1 MHQATYVLMSLI
13 HEDELLKMSIR
24 PKLVRQNSPK
34 QKLNSFRSRIRIIP
48 SMSTN
53 IDAES
58 LSAYRAQTFQTT
70 KHSRLIDVGDA
81 IEFVNARGF
90 VFLWPV
96 KGVDLPSLWS
106 AAAGGRPVES
116 DHDDPGHVTWG
127 WKDSMLGEKVWY
139 YAKILR
145 GKATFVSLD
154 VIPYFYA
161 LSERVGDLDDY
172 LLAYD
177 EGRLT
182 WEQKSVADAILNHGA
197 LHTLELRRRAFLD
210 ASGAKSRFDRALTSL
225 QRGLWILPIGIAR
238 AGAWK
243 YAFIYEFVDRWYPQI
258 LDRARKISVRDAYK
272 HLTSIYLDSVG
283 AIEPVKIARLFR
295 WKVEYV
301 HQALIDLEGDDK
313 ALALDDGRWATS
325 TFG

>member
-1 MHQATYVLMSLI
+1 MNAA
-13 HEDELLKMSIR
+13 
-24 PKLVRQNSPK
+24 
-34 QKLNSFRSRIRIIP
+34 
-48 SMSTN
+48 
-53 IDAES
+53 IDAKS
-58 LSAYRAQTFQTT
+58 LSTYRAKTFQTEPQ
-70 KHSRLIDVGDA
+70 SRLMDVEDA
-81 IEFVNARGF
+81 VEFVNSRGF

-106 AAAGGRPVES
+106 AVAGGRPVES

-172 LLAYD
+172 MLAYD

-182 WEQKSVADAILNHGA
+182 WEEKSVADAILNHGA
-197 LHTLELRRRAFLD
+197 MHTLELRRRSFLE
-210 ASGAKSRFDRALTSL
+210 ATGAKSRFDRALTSL

-258 LDRARKISVRDAYK
+258 LDRARKISVREAYMN
-272 HLTSIYLDSVG
+272 LTSLYLDSVG

-295 WKVEYV
+295 WKVDFV
-301 HQALIDLEGDDK
+301 RRALADLESDGR
-313 ALALDDGRWATS
+313 AQPLVDGRWVT
-325 TFG
+325 TMLG

>member
-1 MHQATYVLMSLI
+1 MGIS
-13 HEDELLKMSIR
+13 
-24 PKLVRQNSPK
+24 
-34 QKLNSFRSRIRIIP
+34 
-48 SMSTN
+48 

-58 LSAYRAQTFQTT
+58 LTAYRVRTFHTEPP
-70 KHSRLIDVGDA
+70 HRLTDVEDA
-81 IEFVNARGF
+81 VEFVNARGF

-96 KGVDLPSLWS
+96 KGVDLPSFWS
-106 AAAGGRPVES
+106 AVAGGRPVES

-127 WKDSMLGEKVWY
+127 WKDSMLGKKVWY

-145 GKATFVSLD
+145 GKATFVSLN
-154 VIPYFYA
+154 VVPYFYA

-172 LLAYD
+172 MLAYD

-182 WEQKSVADAILNHGA
+182 WEEKSVADAILNHGA
-197 LHTLELRRRAFLD
+197 LHTIELRRRSFLE

-243 YAFIYEFVDRWYPQI
+243 YAFIYELVDRWYPEI
-258 LDRARKISVRDAYK
+258 LDKARKISVSEAYK
-272 HLTSIYLDSVG
+272 KLTSLYLDSVG

-295 WKVEYV
+295 WRIDPVRR
-301 HQALIDLEGDDK
+301 ALEALEQDGM
-313 ALALDDGRWATS
+313 ASPIEDGRWVTS
-325 TFG
+325 KLG